1 MSIALFLKE
10 FATDPRATGSVAPS
24 SSALAKEIVR
34 ELPLKSSQTVLEYGC
49 GTGAFTTE
57 ILNAIPSSCQ
67 FLGIESN
74 LTFIRQLRTKF
85 PNVSIHH
92 GSVANVRSI
101 CDQYDIG
108 EADCIVSGLPWA
120 VFPHEAQVKYLQE
133 MMRVLKPGGQFVT
146 FGVLTGLLF
155 PASYLFAKMLPD
167 YFSEVSRSPIVWRN
181 IPPAYI
187 YRCRR

>member
-10 FATDPRATGSVAPS
+10 FAADPRATGSVAPS
-24 SSALAKEIVR
+24 SSALAKEILR
-34 ELPLKSSQTVLEYGC
+34 GLPLDSSQTVLEYGC
-49 GTGAFTTE
+49 GTGAFTSE
-57 ILNAIPSSCQ
+57 IMDAISGSCQ

-74 LTFIRQLRTKF
+74 LSFIRQLRSKF

-92 GSVANVRSI
+92 GSVADVRSI

-108 EADCIVSGLPWA
+108 EVDCIVSGLPWA
-120 VFPHEAQVKYLQE
+120 VFPHEAQVKYLKE

-155 PASYLFAKMLPD
+155 PASYLFARMLPD